1 MNKIASSL
9 LLAGVFAAGSLSAA
23 DWGSEPVAMGYF
35 KLPLDGQHRT
45 ERLASYG
52 FALQHGTYEEN
63 GSLNLF
69 SSDRPAFFDM
79 KFSRGQVE
87 GISFNG
93 INALERHAVVY
104 ADGSTG
110 VASSLNPHAIAAGV
124 LIGGITLYAVTQDD
138 DDDGG
143 NGGDGDGDGGGNGNN
158 NQNNNQNQQG
168 QD

>member
-1 MNKIASSL
+1 MNKIASSV
-9 LLAGVFAAGSLSAA
+9 LLAGIFAAGSLSAA

-45 ERLASYG
+45 ERSASYG
-52 FALQHGTYEEN
+52 FALQHGVYDQN

-79 KFSRGQVE
+79 KFSEGEIQ

-93 INALERHAVVY
+93 INALEKHAVVY

-110 VASSLNPHAIAAGV
+110 VMGSVNPNMVAAGV
-124 LIGGITLYAVTQDD
+124 LIGGITLYAITQDD
-138 DDDGG
+138 DDDGDDD
-143 NGGDGDGDGGGNGNN
+143 NRDRDQDQDQDQGGQGGMN
-158 NQNNNQNQQG
+158 
-168 QD
+168 